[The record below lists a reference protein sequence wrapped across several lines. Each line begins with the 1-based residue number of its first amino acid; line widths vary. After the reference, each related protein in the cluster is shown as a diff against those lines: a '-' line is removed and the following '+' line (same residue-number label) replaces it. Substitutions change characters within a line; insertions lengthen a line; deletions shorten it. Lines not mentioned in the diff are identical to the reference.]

1 MAVFHL
7 TQLVTKKLTNWTTF
21 EKFIEIMRR
30 TGNLDDVENFLDQAE
45 KLCSNSN
52 KTGYLQY
59 FDIQCTVRVILG
71 LFYCKGLYEWYSGNL
86 NAALKYFNSTRQDIQ
101 WREKAIYNMIEICLN
116 PNDEML
122 GDQFSDFGDREYKDS
137 RSLALKTGVQF
148 GMFFL
153 VFSLKICF

>member
-30 TGNLDDVENFLDQAE
+30 TGNLTDVEQFLEQAE
-45 KLCSNSN
+45 KLCGSN
-52 KTGYLQY
+52 KTG
-59 FDIQCTVRVILG
+59 F
-71 LFYCKGLYEWYSGNL
+71 FYCKGLYEWYSGNL
-86 NAALKYFNSTRQDIQ
+86 NAALKHFNNARQDVQ
-101 WREKAIYNMIEICLN
+101 WRQKAIYNMIEICLN

-137 RSLALKTGVQF
+137 RSLALKTGKSF
-148 GMFFL
+148 FFRNFFL
-153 VFSLKICF
+153 NN

>member
-30 TGNLDDVENFLDQAE
+30 TGNLADVEKFLEQAE
-45 KLCSNSN
+45 KQCGGN
-52 KTGYLQY
+52 KTGCCANFCGRLFFCNKRY
-59 FDIQCTVRVILG
+59 VLG
-71 LFYCKGLYEWYSGNL
+71 FFYCKGLYEWYSGNL
-86 NAALKYFNSTRQDIQ
+86 NAALKYFNSARQDVQ
-101 WREKAIYNMIEICLN
+101 WRQKAIYNMIEICLN

-137 RSLALKTGVQF
+137 RSLALKTGER
-148 GMFFL
+148 
-153 VFSLKICF
+153 I